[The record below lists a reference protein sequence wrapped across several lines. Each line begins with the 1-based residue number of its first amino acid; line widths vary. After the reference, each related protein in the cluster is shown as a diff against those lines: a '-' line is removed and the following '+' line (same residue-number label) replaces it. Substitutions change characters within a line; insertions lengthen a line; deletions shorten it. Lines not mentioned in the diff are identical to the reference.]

1 MVNSSSWVLATIL
14 VIACTGAT
22 LGLASP
28 AAAAEGFPP
37 TDTSPLIVAFP
48 HHDAPGDR
56 GVDRAPSDRRD
67 AHPYEGVYGR
77 ADVLGAAFGMKSQN
91 ACETAGSC
99 SASGTY
105 GAWMGLRVGYA
116 FGWLGVEAGGV
127 VLGDLQLAT
136 GSPPSSGS
144 VGASRDAQLANAA
157 RTPHYFYYGVGGLI
171 GAGPR
176 FTTKGRSMRLSFG
189 VLPGVTI
196 RNLGVRRQ
204 TGPDA
209 AVTAKTD
216 AAFGVTADAGVLLG
230 ATPGLRV
237 YLGLMAWADF
247 ANHSGTTT
255 SGNGVLPNPRAA
267 VPGQQVYLG
276 PVLGFG
282 FGH

>member
-1 MVNSSSWVLATIL
+1 MKCVHRFTLAHAII
-14 VIACTGAT
+14 VV
-22 LGLASP
+22 ASP
-28 AAAAEGFPP
+28 AVAANDFEPAGAETSVVSFPR
-37 TDTSPLIVAFP
+37 
-48 HHDAPGDR
+48 HDAPGDHSVER
-56 GVDRAPSDRRD
+56 TPSHHRD
-67 AHPYEGVYGR
+67 AQAYEGVYGR

-91 ACETAGSC
+91 ACETGSC

-105 GAWMGLRVGYA
+105 GAWMGLRLGYT
-116 FGWLGVEAGGV
+116 FGWFGVEAGGV
-127 VLGDLQLAT
+127 VLGDLQMAT
-136 GSPPSSGS
+136 GSPPGSSAA
-144 VGASRDAQLANAA
+144 GASRDAQQLVNAA
-157 RTPHYFYYGVGGLI
+157 RTPHYLYYGVGGLI

-209 AVTAKTD
+209 AVATTTEAS
-216 AAFGVTADAGVLLG
+216 FGMTADAGVLLG
-230 ATPGLRV
+230 ATPGFRV

-247 ANHSGTTT
+247 ANHSGTTAAR
-255 SGNGVLPNPRAA
+255 NGVLPNPPVAA
-267 VPGQQVYLG
+267 PGQQVYVG